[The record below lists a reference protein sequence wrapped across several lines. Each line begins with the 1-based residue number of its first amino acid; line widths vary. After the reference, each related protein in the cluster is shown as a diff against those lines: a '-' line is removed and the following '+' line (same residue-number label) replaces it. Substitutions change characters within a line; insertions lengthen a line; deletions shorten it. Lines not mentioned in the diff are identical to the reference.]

1 MKIFTVNQE
10 SINKGIINKYF
21 GFDIVTTELVA
32 EVIKRTNVIKIDDI
46 IFKLDNRVKGF
57 CLNEYA

>member
-1 MKIFTVNQE
+1 MKIFKVNQE

-32 EVIKRTNVIKIDDI
+32 EVIKRTNLIKIDNI
-46 IFKLDNRVKGF
+46 IFKLDNRIKGF
-57 CLNEYA
+57 CLNEYE

>member
-10 SINKGIINKYF
+10 SINKGIINQYF

-57 CLNEYA
+57 CLNEYE